1 MIACFDVTIPAPHG
15 GGPVVDKL
23 SLKMEKGSW
32 NEIVGPAGAG
42 KSALF
47 DVLTLRRRPAS
58 GRLII
63 GGRNIE
69 RLGRRALSVA
79 RREMGSCPQHPTLL
93 MERTA
98 LENVLL
104 PLVVRGA
111 TQGAVEAAEEA
122 LGFLGLMP
130 ERDRSVSTL
139 CAQQQALVGLAM
151 AAVGRPKVVII
162 DGVHEG
168 LEAAT
173 RGMALSWL
181 ERAQGRGST
190 IVVFGRRAMNRRAAS
205 VLWRLRDGDV
215 ERTGEVDR
223 C

>member
-1 MIACFDVTIPAPHG
+1 MIAFFDVTIPAADG
-15 GGPVVDKL
+15 GGPVVENL

-32 NEIVGPAGAG
+32 NEIVGPAGVG

-47 DVLTLRRRPAS
+47 DVLTLRRRPWS

-63 GGRNIE
+63 AGRNVE
-69 RLGRRALSVA
+69 RMGPGGLAVA
-79 RREMGSCPQHPTLL
+79 RREMGSCPQGLTLL

-104 PLVVRGA
+104 PLVVRGE
-111 TQGAVEAAEEA
+111 TQRAVETAQEA

-130 ERDRSVSTL
+130 ERDQVVSTL
-139 CAQQQALVGLAM
+139 CAQKQALVGLAM
-151 AAVGRPKVVII
+151 AAVGRPKVVVI

-168 LEAAT
+168 LEPAT
-173 RGMALSWL
+173 RGVVLSWL
-181 ERAQGRGST
+181 ERAQNRGST
-190 IVVFGRRAMNRRAAS
+190 VVIFGRRAMNRRSAS